1 MFFKKKEEKG
11 VLYARRMSPT
21 VSSPSLDW
29 DFAIGGAWYPIDCFL
44 DGKSTISSTRGTVF
58 VRCTHAVRD
67 RMIFAHLLD
76 RGDSES
82 ARDTQTRLP
91 SHRLEL
97 FCLLVEEFPV
107 KLVV

>member
-1 MFFKKKEEKG
+1 
-11 VLYARRMSPT
+11 
-21 VSSPSLDW
+21 
-29 DFAIGGAWYPIDCFL
+29 
-44 DGKSTISSTRGTVF
+44 
-58 VRCTHAVRD
+58 
-67 RMIFAHLLD
+67 MIFAHLLD